1 MNREKYLLEAYEPGH
16 SIENTE
22 ILEQH
27 AEIFRR
33 NLHCHTHDFYE
44 FTMVEEGDAIHF
56 VNDHYCRVG
65 RGSLTFVRASDYHC
79 FTVFNTE
86 KYTMFNIRL
95 SAGEF
100 AKIDEFMRGIPAE
113 LTTPELPVSVRI
125 PETSLTRYASTIRE
139 LNRMS
144 PSPRRGV
151 ELKILFCDMFM
162 ELYKSGAERK
172 DGGFPAWLNSMLERL
187 AAEYDQEID
196 PAELA
201 RSSGISREHMC
212 RSFRRYLG
220 VSLTQY
226 VNSLRTY
233 RAAWLLRNTDREI
246 ADIGCAVGF
255 NNLGYFYKEFTISFN
270 MAPGEYRKAVLR
282 SRAGKSAGVL
292 KQVK

>member
-1 MNREKYLLEAYEPGH
+1 MEKYLLEFYEPGH

-22 ILEQH
+22 ILVQH

-65 RGSLTFVRASDYHC
+65 RGSLTFVRASDCHC

-86 KYTMFNIRL
+86 KFTMFNIRL

-100 AKIDEFMRGIPAE
+100 AELDEFMRGIPSE
-113 LTTPELPVSVRI
+113 LTVPELPVSVRI
-125 PETSLTRYASTIRE
+125 PEISLTRYASTIRE

-144 PSPRRGV
+144 PSQRRGV
-151 ELKILFCDMFM
+151 ELKVLFCDMFM

-172 DGGFPAWLNSMLERL
+172 DVGFPAWLDAMLERL
-187 AAEYDQEID
+187 AVEYDQEID
-196 PAELA
+196 PAGLA

-246 ADIGCAVGF
+246 ADVGCEVGF
-255 NNLGYFYKEFTISFN
+255 NNLGYFYKEFTKSFN
-270 MAPGEYRKAVLR
+270 MAPGEYRKATIRNCAGRINSVQK
-282 SRAGKSAGVL
+282 RAK
-292 KQVK
+292 